1 MSIQLTLSQ
10 MSSRFKHKATLL
22 ELAQST
28 AGTSEWR
35 FKEAKFKDVSTLIA
49 QLPAGMSTKDA
60 VALVQASTPH
70 ASAREIVAAML
81 ANTKAS
87 HESAEAAA
95 AAACPVQLRD
105 VPGCGVG
112 AFATRALK
120 RGECI
125 LAELPLLEWR
135 LEAGQPVTKA
145 SLEARVSTLSPM
157 ATEHFFALC
166 QNAEHGD
173 VKTAYGIWLSN
184 AFPTDGT
191 NAGTSKTRAADAG
204 RRSSAVY
211 TTYCRLNHSCVP
223 NVHGAWNATRRR
235 QTMFALRDIERGEQ
249 LLVSYL
255 AVLDQPR
262 DARRAELASSFGFE
276 CRCTRCLLSG
286 ASLARSDARQRRL
299 LQLRH
304 EIASA
309 ISVDGFRAEVA
320 TLVCER
326 AGGGSAHADDGGGCG
341 AGGGAGAISDVISDL
356 ERLLIQA
363 SAVPSGRRALLEVS
377 KRRLERGVDLLEE
390 RLGLLED
397 EGDAALA
404 WDTLDCASRH
414 CKGMGDAARAK
425 LYGTRAAEC
434 ARLALGTDSDEY
446 RRFSAS
452 AR

>member
-1 MSIQLTLSQ
+1 MAHS
-10 MSSRFKHKATLL
+10 ALL

-28 AGTSEWR
+28 ADTSEWR
-35 FKEAKFKDVSTLIA
+35 FKEAKVKDVSTLIA
-49 QLPAGMSTKDA
+49 QLPVGMSTKDA
-60 VALVQASTPH
+60 VALVQASAPH

-145 SLEARVSTLSPM
+145 SLEARVSTLSHM

-191 NAGTSKTRAADAG
+191 NAGTSATRAADAG

-223 NVHGAWNATRRR
+223 NVHGAWNPTRRR

-276 CRCTRCLLSG
+276 CRCTRCQLSG
-286 ASLARSDARQRRL
+286 ASLAQSDARQRRL

-320 TLVCER
+320 SLVCER
-326 AGGGSAHADDGGGCG
+326 AGGDSASVD
-341 AGGGAGAISDVISDL
+341 GAGASSDL
-356 ERLLIQA
+356 ERLLVQA
-363 SAVPSGRRALLEVS
+363 SAFPSGRRALLEVS
-377 KRRLERGVDLLEE
+377 RRRLERGVDLLEE
-390 RLGLLED
+390 RLGLLEA

-414 CKGMGDAARAK
+414 CKGMGDAVRAK
-425 LYGTRAAEC
+425 LYGARAAQC

>member
-1 MSIQLTLSQ
+1 M
-10 MSSRFKHKATLL
+10 
-22 ELAQST
+22 
-28 AGTSEWR
+28 
-35 FKEAKFKDVSTLIA
+35 
-49 QLPAGMSTKDA
+49 
-60 VALVQASTPH
+60 
-70 ASAREIVAAML
+70 AA
-81 ANTKAS
+81 
-87 HESAEAAA
+87 
-95 AAACPVQLRD
+95 
-105 VPGCGVG
+105 
-112 AFATRALK
+112 
-120 RGECI
+120 
-125 LAELPLLEWR
+125 
-135 LEAGQPVTKA
+135 
-145 SLEARVSTLSPM
+145 
-157 ATEHFFALC
+157 EHFFALC

-191 NAGTSKTRAADAG
+191 NAGTSATRAADAG

-276 CRCTRCLLSG
+276 CRCTRCQLSG
-286 ASLARSDARQRRL
+286 ASLAQSDARQRRL

-320 TLVCER
+320 SLVCER
-326 AGGGSAHADDGGGCG
+326 AGVGSASVDGG
-341 AGGGAGAISDVISDL
+341 GGGAGASSDEISDL
-356 ERLLIQA
+356 ERLLVQA
-363 SAVPSGRRALLEVS
+363 SAFPSGRRALLEVS
-377 KRRLERGVDLLEE
+377 RRRLERGVDLLEE
-390 RLGLLED
+390 RLGLLEA

-414 CKGMGDAARAK
+414 CKGMGDAVRAK
-425 LYGTRAAEC
+425 LYGARAAQC

>member
-1 MSIQLTLSQ
+1 MAHS
-10 MSSRFKHKATLL
+10 ALL

-28 AGTSEWR
+28 AGTSEWC
-35 FKEAKFKDVSTLIA
+35 FKDAKVKDVSTLIA
-49 QLPAGMSTKDA
+49 QLPVGMSTRDA
-60 VALVQASTPH
+60 VALVQASAPH

-157 ATEHFFALC
+157 AAEHFFALC

-191 NAGTSKTRAADAG
+191 NAGTSPTRAADAG

-223 NVHGAWNATRRR
+223 NVHGAWNPTRRR

-276 CRCTRCLLSG
+276 CRCTRCQLSG
-286 ASLARSDARQRRL
+286 ASLAQSDARQRRL

-320 TLVCER
+320 SLVCER
-326 AGGGSAHADDGGGCG
+326 AGGDSASVDGG
-341 AGGGAGAISDVISDL
+341 GGGAGAGAGAGASSDEISDL
-356 ERLLIQA
+356 ERLLVQA
-363 SAVPSGRRALLEVS
+363 SAFPSGRRALLEVS
-377 KRRLERGVDLLEE
+377 RRRLERGVDLLEE
-390 RLGLLED
+390 RLGLLEA

-414 CKGMGDAARAK
+414 CKGMGDAVRAK
-425 LYGTRAAEC
+425 LSGARAAQC

>member
-1 MSIQLTLSQ
+1 MAHS
-10 MSSRFKHKATLL
+10 ALL

-28 AGTSEWR
+28 AGTSEWC
-35 FKEAKFKDVSTLIA
+35 FKDAKVKDVSTLIA
-49 QLPAGMSTKDA
+49 QLPVGMSTRDA
-60 VALVQASTPH
+60 VALVQASAPH

-81 ANTKAS
+81 VNTKAS

-157 ATEHFFALC
+157 AAEHFFALC

-191 NAGTSKTRAADAG
+191 NAGTSPTRAADAG

-223 NVHGAWNATRRR
+223 NVHGAWNPTRRR

-276 CRCTRCLLSG
+276 CRCTRCQLSG

-320 TLVCER
+320 SLVCER
-326 AGGGSAHADDGGGCG
+326 AGGDS
-341 AGGGAGAISDVISDL
+341 ISDL
-356 ERLLIQA
+356 ERLLVQA
-363 SAVPSGRRALLEVS
+363 SVFPSGRRALLEVS
-377 KRRLERGVDLLEE
+377 RRRLERGVDLLEE
-390 RLGLLED
+390 RLGLLEA

-414 CKGMGDAARAK
+414 CKGMGDAVRAK
-425 LYGTRAAEC
+425 LYGARAAQC